1 MKLTDTDIDI
11 REIVQNLEAGEPL
24 SEKWRGRLFPGSGR
38 ATEIGKEYRLVYDG
52 KMRREEVLAQTPAA
66 PWQLVRQFCTE
77 RPHPDGCRASVLAE
91 SKKHNNQNRGCKKM
105 RSS

>member
-1 MKLTDTDIDI
+1 MRPLSETERKELIALI
-11 REIVQNLEAGEPL
+11 EAGESLP
-24 SEKWRGRLFPGSGR
+24 EKWRGRLFLGGGR
-38 ATEIGKEYRLVYDG
+38 AVEIGKEYRLVYDG

-66 PWQLVRQFCTE
+66 PWQFVRQFCTE

-91 SKKHNNQNRGCKKM
+91 SKKHSNQNRGCKKM